1 MITAH
6 SRRGFSLLE
15 LAAAV
20 TLLGL
25 LMAASAIASTRIIA
39 KAENAE
45 ANDVVVSVIASNQAL
60 YATRGVFADHSYSAL
75 ESSAD
80 LTSGTSSRP
89 DEVAVRLVS
98 LDDGRAA
105 FTVAAMSDSGDCV
118 TGVAGPRGTA
128 LWANSTYKIDAA
140 EADGSD
146 CTAPTD
152 DDSRFDDVVS

>member
-1 MITAH
+1 
-6 SRRGFSLLE
+6 
-15 LAAAV
+15 
-20 TLLGL
+20 
-25 LMAASAIASTRIIA
+25 MAASAIASTRIIA